1 MALAA
6 AIILIGAAPCGAS
19 ALMIGVG
26 DQSPAMFT
34 SPAFLALH
42 IGEARGNVLHRARPE
57 LPGLHRPRR
66 RPLPARA
73 PAASVAAVVRQG
85 PALPAGRLGAARL
98 QRRPDPHRGA
108 ADDAAV
114 ADLGPRVAR

>member
-42 IGEARGNVLHRARPE
+42 IGEARVNVPWNVATAASEQGDLVSVAGW
-57 LPGLHRPRR
+57 LQA
-66 RPLPARA
+66 ARA
-73 PAASVAAVVRQG
+73 AGVTPLVSFTGNGNYIPTAGQYTAAVRAFVR
-85 PALPAGRLGAARL
+85 R
-98 QRRPDPHRGA
+98 
-108 ADDAAV
+108 
-114 ADLGPRVAR
+114 